1 MIFVSLWAS
10 IAQLSLRIGML
21 PVVSLLPV
29 IGILALIVSD
39 HHLQKKKKNRGQRE
53 DQRSRPDDTSE

>member
-10 IAQLSLRIGML
+10 VAQLCLHVGIF

-29 IGILALIVSD
+29 IVILALIVSD
-39 HHLQKKKKNRGQRE
+39 HHLQKKKKSRGQRE
-53 DQRSRPDDTSE
+53 DRRSGPDDASE